1 MLASNSKY
9 SKFWKVIEGTENH
22 SKNHN
27 YNHLD
32 KWLKNTK
39 GQVGGSASLQCVAI
53 DLWGWDWPCIEE
65 EAQQWGRGLH
75 LQQDVKQFSCHN
87 PAHLEMCLPL
97 TSGLAQLYHL

>member
-39 GQVGGSASLQCVAI
+39 GQWVGQLAYSALPSIFEVEIGLVLKKKLNNGGVAFT
-53 DLWGWDWPCIEE
+53 CS
-65 EAQQWGRGLH
+65 
-75 LQQDVKQFSCHN
+75 K
-87 PAHLEMCLPL
+87 M
-97 TSGLAQLYHL
+97 